1 VIELG
6 NATGFDFE
14 LLDNGHQGHEAL
26 MNARNQMLGLIAHY
40 PNLVRVR
47 PNGLEDTPQYQL
59 DIDQNK
65 ASALGVSLADIN
77 EALATDMG
85 STT

>member
-14 LLDNGHQGHEAL
+14 LLDSGHQGHEAL